1 MRKFSLR
8 NLGRDVLWRR
18 KSEQSAK
25 VFSAKIVFSPI
36 CESFLPQKF
45 SAIRYIILW
54 EVDYMLNLVNS
65 NLQYDPIQLR
75 RVHVCN
81 CMIVLALFPGL
92 SQLFVTELW
101 CAVHRGV
108 AKPRHTPARAQ
119 ATGCPCMISCWN
131 SDNYIVAHYLLQS
144 CMDTICHLLTFFL
157 CICILYSGPHL
168 DSSIVCWP
176 WIQIL
181 LSRGRNKLVSNLYIN
196 YYR

>member
-1 MRKFSLR
+1 MYRWQHYCSTLIILYSGKLLREKTLWISWFCGYMRKFSLR

-92 SQLFVTELW
+92 SQLFVTSW
-101 CAVHRGV
+101 AVVCCPQGRSQ
-108 AKPRHTPARAQ
+108 APAHPG
-119 ATGCPCMISCWN
+119 TCPSHW
-131 SDNYIVAHYLLQS
+131 
-144 CMDTICHLLTFFL
+144 
-157 CICILYSGPHL
+157 
-168 DSSIVCWP
+168 
-176 WIQIL
+176 
-181 LSRGRNKLVSNLYIN
+181 LSMYD
-196 YYR
+196 